1 MQDHSLAVGLLT
13 CGREIYTQTTVD
25 SFRLHNAYR
34 PFHLLHVDDASE
46 GGANC
51 DIAYRAGFDLVARH
65 SRRQGQ
71 MAGLRRLLQEAG
83 RRGCEWFVLL
93 ENDWET
99 VARWATDTAPTSA
112 ECLRLYGARKARE
125 GRRAPTGGTNMA
137 TGMMIQWEPAMG
149 GLMEMGEAHW
159 AGPPSAVRTDRL
171 LPRAMECAS
180 AKELSRT
187 LSLWTARLVDN
198 AVWHLCEETTP
209 GFIP

>member
-1 MQDHSLAVGLLT
+1 MLARV
-13 CGREIYTQTTVD
+13 EQTAI
-25 SFRLHNAYR
+25 S
-34 PFHLLHVDDASE
+34 P
-46 GGANC
+46 
-51 DIAYRAGFDLVARH
+51 IAPALIWSPATRAGRGRWRACDACCGKR
-65 SRRQGQ
+65 
-71 MAGLRRLLQEAG
+71 AGAAANGSFCWRMTG
-83 RRGCEWFVLL
+83 
-93 ENDWET
+93 ET